1 MEDSS
6 SLFATAVQRQ
16 HAGQF
21 NEAAQLYAEVLAQ
34 EPGHEQARLMLGVL
48 SGKADH
54 YLNMGICYGALWQND
69 KAIEYLRMAL
79 SLRPEMAEAHLALG
93 KALYVTGDVRGAID

>member
-1 MEDSS
+1 VEDSS

-48 SGKADH
+48 SRKADH